1 MGHSKLISSSSS
13 AATAAAAAFMLA
25 GFSRILS
32 ALPSIHTA

>member
-13 AATAAAAAFMLA
+13 SAAAAATWLA
-25 GFSRILS
+25 GFSRMLS